1 MRCGKCG
8 KLVARYVLGDNYHY
22 EKDPESYL
30 RSHGAAVAEK
40 GRDILEDFKCVQEE
54 SIKGYERGLKAL
66 EDQGKA
72 V

>member
-1 MRCGKCG
+1 MREVWQAGG
-8 KLVARYVLGDNYHY
+8 EIRVGRRLSY

-30 RSHGAAVAEK
+30 RSHGATVAEK